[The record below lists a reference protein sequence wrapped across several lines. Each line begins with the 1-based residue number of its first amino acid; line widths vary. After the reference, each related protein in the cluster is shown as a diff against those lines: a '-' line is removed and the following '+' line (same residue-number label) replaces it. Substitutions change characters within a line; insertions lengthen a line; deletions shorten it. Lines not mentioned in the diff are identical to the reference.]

1 MNKIHRNTMNSIAIV
16 TGCCM
21 GLYYPYLFD
30 IINFTTFL
38 LIITAELEV
47 IRRVKFQEGMA
58 LWSVCGTVAISLF
71 WTSNKFWL
79 VWVRLFAM
87 AGHFHIFGKQ
97 QFLEQ

>member
-58 LWSVCGTVAISLF
+58 LW
-71 WTSNKFWL
+71 L
-79 VWVRLFAM
+79 VWVRLFAT